1 MRNSYLTIGKIVG
14 VHGIKGEVKILP
26 LTDDVRRF
34 KKLKFCALCKSA
46 ENPDQFSIERINILS
61 VRIDKDVA
69 LVKFEGYEDRTI
81 AERLKNLY
89 VSVSRE
95 NAVTPKEGEFFIVD
109 LIGLNVVDDNLGELG
124 VIEDVY
130 ETGANFI
137 VQVKRRG
144 QKDLL
149 IPYLKSI
156 CYEVDFDSNVFKV
169 VLPEGLI
176 DIYK

>member
-14 VHGIKGEVKILP
+14 VHGIKGEVKVLP

-46 ENPDQFSIERINILS
+46 ENPDEFFIEKINILS

-69 LVKFEGYEDRTI
+69 LIKFEGYEDRTI
-81 AERLKNLY
+81 AERLRNLFI
-89 VSVSRE
+89 SVSRD
-95 NAVTPKEGEFFIVD
+95 NAVKPKDGEFFIVD
-109 LIGLNVVDDNLGELG
+109 LIGLNVIDDNLGELG
-124 VIEDVY
+124 TIQDVY

-144 QKDLL
+144 KKDLL
-149 IPYLKSI
+149 IPYLKTI
-156 CYEVDFDSNVFKV
+156 CYEVDFEENAFKV
-169 VLPEGLI
+169 KLPDGLI
-176 DIYK
+176 DIYN